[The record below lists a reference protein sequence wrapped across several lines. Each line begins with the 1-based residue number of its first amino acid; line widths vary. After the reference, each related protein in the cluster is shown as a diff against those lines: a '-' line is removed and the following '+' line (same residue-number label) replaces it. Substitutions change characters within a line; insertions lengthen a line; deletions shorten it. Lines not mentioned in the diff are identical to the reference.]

1 MSQDFSSVLQDDI
14 LDKINEVTLSSV
26 TGAPIN
32 ITNYL
37 GGLQKDGNRIV
48 GARSVC
54 TTRCQNI
61 LNICKS
67 SVYSRPIVLVIL

>member
-1 MSQDFSSVLQDDI
+1 M
-14 LDKINEVTLSSV
+14 DKINEAFVLSSV

-37 GGLQKDGNRIV
+37 GGLQRDGNRIV

-54 TTRCQNI
+54 ATR
-61 LNICKS
+61 
-67 SVYSRPIVLVIL
+67 

>member
-1 MSQDFSSVLQDDI
+1 MSQDFSSVQQDDI

-61 LNICKS
+61 LNISKS
-67 SVYSRPIVLVIL
+67 IVYFRPIVY